1 MNLNGTTQ
9 IGFQIPI
16 QVFIG
21 IDQFTQI
28 FKNLDYGILHLIIE
42 LTLQDTF
49 VKNNV
54 SHFK

>member
-1 MNLNGTTQ
+1 MMNLNGTTQ

-42 LTLQDTF
+42 LIKL
-49 VKNNV
+49 N
-54 SHFK
+54 